1 MNLLELKKTLD
12 SEAGQE
18 LKNFLMD
25 EIIKLRDISNLRD
38 YETPTAQTIE
48 LKAQKKAL
56 EKLKSILNKVVS
68 LQDINN
74 TSIEK
79 DQFFA

>member
-25 EIIKLRDISNLRD
+25 EIVKLRDISNLKD

-56 EKLKSILNKVVS
+56 EKLKSILSKVVS
-68 LQDINN
+68 LQDINDTN
-74 TSIEK
+74 IEK
-79 DQFFA
+79 DQFYA